1 MKEELESMGLV
12 VEYKVFEL
20 PNFDV
25 VIAIWEDKHELP
37 PLYVEVTVSE
47 HEAWTMSK
55 LTKQDILQILTATD
69 SEIIKYMSETV
80 KYRENNIITYSKNI
94 FIPLTE
100 ICRND
105 CGYCNFKK
113 NPDDPEAIILK
124 SKEEILASLKEA
136 EEYGCKEAMFA
147 FGEDAD
153 EEEIVKIKLK
163 EYGYDNMID
172 YIVDVCQM
180 TLDKTTLL
188 PHTNGG
194 NFSFED
200 MKRLKEVNASM
211 GLMLENSSSR
221 LMELPAHNKS
231 PGKNPDLRLETIS
244 NAGKLKIPYTTGIL
258 IGIGETKEEIAE
270 SLLSIR
276 KLYDDYGHIQAVII
290 QNFTPIPWIEMEN
303 WEEPSFLDMIR
314 TVIAGSL
321 LFKDTDISIQVP
333 PNLNN
338 DTAQIFL
345 LCGADDWGGVSP
357 VSPDFVNITSP
368 WPGIDELE
376 KLTEDAGFKLIER
389 LCVYEKFINRKWLN
403 EYLLEKISNI
413 S

>member
-1 MKEELESMGLV
+1 MQSITKE
-12 VEYKVFEL
+12 
-20 PNFDV
+20 
-25 VIAIWEDKHELP
+25 
-37 PLYVEVTVSE
+37 
-47 HEAWTMSK
+47 
-55 LTKQDILQILTATD
+55 DILEILNATNED
-69 SEIIKYMSETV
+69 IIKFMLETA
-80 KYRENNIITYSKNI
+80 KYQENNLITFSKNI

-113 NPDDPEAIILK
+113 NPDDPQAIILK
-124 SKEEILASLKEA
+124 TKEEILADLKEA
-136 EEYGCKEAMFA
+136 EKYGCKEAMFA

-153 EEEIVKIKLK
+153 EEEIVQIKLK

-172 YIVDVCQM
+172 YIYDICQM
-180 TLDKTTLL
+180 TLNETSLL

-194 NFSFED
+194 NFSYD
-200 MKRLKEVNASM
+200 ALKHLKDVNASM
-211 GLMLENSSSR
+211 GLMLENSSKR

-231 PGKNPDLRLETIS
+231 PGKNPDLRIETIE

-270 SLLSIR
+270 SLLTI
-276 KLYDDYGHIQAVII
+276 KDIYDKYGHIQEVII
-290 QNFTPIPWIEMEN
+290 QNFTPIPGIEMED
-303 WEEPSFLDMIR
+303 WPEPSFLDMIR
-314 TVIAGSL
+314 TVIAGTL
-321 LFKDTDISIQVP
+321 VFKDTDVSIQVP

-376 KLTEDAGFKLIER
+376 KLTEDAGFELTER
-389 LCVYEKFINRKWLN
+389 LCVYEKYINGKWLN
-403 EYLLEKISNI
+403 NNILENI
-413 S
+413 ANLYEHQ

>member
-1 MKEELESMGLV
+1 MSNLTKEEIL
-12 VEYKVFEL
+12 
-20 PNFDV
+20 
-25 VIAIWEDKHELP
+25 AILNA
-37 PLYVEVTVSE
+37 TGS
-47 HEAWTMSK
+47 
-55 LTKQDILQILTATD
+55 DIV
-69 SEIIKYMSETV
+69 KYMSETER
-80 KYRENNIITYSKNI
+80 YRENNLITYSKNI

-113 NPDDPEAIILK
+113 NPEDLNAIILK
-124 SKEEILASLKEA
+124 TKEEILADLKEA
-136 EEYGCKEAMFA
+136 EKYGCKEAMFA

-153 EEEIVKIKLK
+153 EEEVVQKRLQ
-163 EYGYDNMID
+163 EFGYNKMID
-172 YIVDVCQM
+172 YIVDICQM
-180 TLDKTTLL
+180 TLDETSLL

-194 NFSFED
+194 NFSFEEL
-200 MKRLKEVNASM
+200 KRLKEVNASM

-231 PGKNPDLRLETIS
+231 PGKNPVLRLETIS

-270 SLLSIR
+270 SLLAI
-276 KLYDDYGHIQAVII
+276 KDIYDEYGHIQEVII
-290 QNFTPIPWIEMEN
+290 QNFTPIPGIEMEN
-303 WEEPSFLDMIR
+303 WPEPSLLDMIR
-314 TVIAGSL
+314 TVIAGCL
-321 LFKDTDISIQVP
+321 VFKDTDVSIQVP

-338 DTAQIFL
+338 ETAQIFL

-376 KLTEDAGFKLIER
+376 KLTKDAGFKLIER
-389 LCVYEKFINRKWLN
+389 LCIYEKYINEEWLSD
-403 EYLLEKISNI
+403 YLLEKIANLS
-413 S
+413 

>member
-1 MKEELESMGLV
+1 MTS
-12 VEYKVFEL
+12 
-20 PNFDV
+20 N
-25 VIAIWEDKHELP
+25 
-37 PLYVEVTVSE
+37 
-47 HEAWTMSK
+47 
-55 LTKQDILQILTATD
+55 LTKEDILQILTAKD
-69 SEIIKYMSETV
+69 DEIIHYMAETA
-80 KYRENNIITYSKNI
+80 KYRENNLITYSKNV

-113 NPDDPEAIILK
+113 NPEDPHAIILK
-124 SKEEILASLKEA
+124 SRQEVLESLKEA

-153 EEEIVKIKLK
+153 EEEIVREKLA
-163 EYGYDNMID
+163 EYGYESMTD
-172 YIVDVCQM
+172 YVVDICQM
-180 TLDKTTLL
+180 TLDETTLL

-194 NFSFED
+194 NYSYD
-200 MKRLKEVNASM
+200 DLKRLKEVNASM
-211 GLMLENSSSR
+211 GLMLENVSSR

-231 PGKNPDLRLETIS
+231 PGKNPKVRLETIE

-258 IGIGETKEEIAE
+258 IGIGETVEEIAD
-270 SLLSIR
+270 SLLAIR
-276 KLYDDYGHIQAVII
+276 DVYDEYGHIQEVMI
-290 QNFTPIPWIEMEN
+290 QNFTPIPGIEMEN
-303 WEEPSFLDMIR
+303 SPEPSFLDMIR
-314 TVIAGSL
+314 TVIAGTL
-321 LFKDTDISIQVP
+321 LFKDTDVSIQVP

-376 KLTEDAGFKLIER
+376 KLTNDAGFELTER
-389 LCVYEKFINRKWLN
+389 LCVYEKYINEEWLN
-403 EYLLEKISNI
+403 DNLLEKIANTLERQ
-413 S
+413 

>member
-1 MKEELESMGLV
+1 MTS
-12 VEYKVFEL
+12 
-20 PNFDV
+20 
-25 VIAIWEDKHELP
+25 
-37 PLYVEVTVSE
+37 T
-47 HEAWTMSK
+47 
-55 LTKQDILQILTATD
+55 TKNDILQILNATD
-69 SEIIKYMSETV
+69 SEIIKFMLETA
-80 KYRENNIITYSKNI
+80 KYRENNLITFSKNI

-113 NPDDPEAIILK
+113 NPEDPHAIILK
-124 SKEEILASLKEA
+124 TKKEILADLKEA
-136 EEYGCKEAMFA
+136 EKHGCTEALFT

-153 EEEIVKIKLK
+153 EEEIVRVKLK
-163 EYGYDNMID
+163 EYGYDSMID

-180 TLDKTTLL
+180 TLDETSLL

-194 NFSFED
+194 NFAYD
-200 MKRLKEVNASM
+200 DLKRLKEVNASM
-211 GLMLENSSSR
+211 GLMLENSSNR

-231 PGKNPDLRLETIS
+231 PGKNPELRIETIK

-258 IGIGETKEEIAE
+258 IGIGETKEEIAD
-270 SLLSIR
+270 SLLTI
-276 KLYDDYGHIQAVII
+276 KEIYDEYEHIQEVII
-290 QNFTPIPWIEMEN
+290 QNFTPIPGIEMEN

-314 TVIAGSL
+314 TVIAGTL
-321 LFKDTDISIQVP
+321 VFKDTDISIQVP

-357 VSPDFVNITSP
+357 VSPDYVNITSP

-389 LCVYEKFINRKWLN
+389 LCVYEKYINDEWLN
-403 EYLLEKISNI
+403 ENLLDNI
-413 S
+413 ANLSEHQ

>member
-1 MKEELESMGLV
+1 MQSITKE
-12 VEYKVFEL
+12 
-20 PNFDV
+20 
-25 VIAIWEDKHELP
+25 
-37 PLYVEVTVSE
+37 
-47 HEAWTMSK
+47 
-55 LTKQDILQILTATD
+55 DILEILNATD
-69 SEIIKYMSETV
+69 KDIINFMQETA
-80 KYRENNIITYSKNI
+80 KYRENNLITFSKNI

-113 NPDDPEAIILK
+113 NPDDPQAIILK
-124 SKEEILASLKEA
+124 TKDEILADLKEA
-136 EEYGCKEAMFA
+136 EKYGCKEAMFA

-153 EEEIVKIKLK
+153 EEEIVQLKLN
-163 EYGYDNMID
+163 EYGYGNMID
-172 YIVDVCQM
+172 YIYDICQM
-180 TLDKTTLL
+180 TLDETSLL

-194 NFSFED
+194 NFSYNAL
-200 MKRLKEVNASM
+200 KRLKEVNASM
-211 GLMLENSSSR
+211 GLMLENSSKR

-231 PGKNPDLRLETIS
+231 PGKNPDLRIETIE

-258 IGIGETKEEIAE
+258 IGIGETKEEIAD
-270 SLLSIR
+270 SLLTIKDISD
-276 KLYDDYGHIQAVII
+276 KYGHIQEVII
-290 QNFTPIPWIEMEN
+290 QNFTPIPGIEMEN
-303 WEEPSFLDMIR
+303 WAEPSFLDMIR
-314 TVIAGSL
+314 TVIAGTL
-321 LFKDTDISIQVP
+321 VFKDADVSIQVP

-376 KLTEDAGFKLIER
+376 QLTEDAGFKLTER
-389 LCVYEKFINRKWLN
+389 LCIYEKYINNEWLSN
-403 EYLLEKISNI
+403 YLLEKISNL

>member
-1 MKEELESMGLV
+1 
-12 VEYKVFEL
+12 
-20 PNFDV
+20 
-25 VIAIWEDKHELP
+25 
-37 PLYVEVTVSE
+37 
-47 HEAWTMSK
+47 MSK
-55 LTKQDILQILTATD
+55 LTKEDILKILTATD
-69 SEIIKYMSETV
+69 NDIIKYMSETA
-80 KYRENNIITYSKNI
+80 KYRENNLITYSKNI

-113 NPDDPEAIILK
+113 DANDPEAIILK
-124 SKEEILASLKEA
+124 TKEEILADLKEA
-136 EEYGCKEAMFA
+136 EKYGCKEAMFA

-153 EEEIVKIKLK
+153 FEEVVRLRLQDF
-163 EYGYDNMID
+163 GYEKMID
-172 YIVDVCQM
+172 YIVDICQM
-180 TLDKTTLL
+180 TLDETSLL

-194 NFSFED
+194 NFTYED
-200 MKRLKEVNASM
+200 MKRLKEVNASL
-211 GLMLENSSSR
+211 GLMLENSSKR
-221 LMELPAHNKS
+221 LMELSAHKKS
-231 PGKNPDLRLETIS
+231 PGKNPELRLETIS

-270 SLLSIR
+270 SLLAIR
-276 KLYDDYGHIQAVII
+276 DLYDEYGHIQEVII
-290 QNFTPIPWIEMEN
+290 QNFTPIPGIEMED
-303 WEEPSFLDMIR
+303 WPEPSFLDMIR

-321 LFKDTDISIQVP
+321 LFKDTDVSIQVP

-376 KLTEDAGFKLIER
+376 KLTKDAGFELIER
-389 LCVYEKFINRKWLN
+389 LCVYEKFINREWLSDFI
-403 EYLLEKISNI
+403 LEKISNL

>member
-1 MKEELESMGLV
+1 
-12 VEYKVFEL
+12 
-20 PNFDV
+20 
-25 VIAIWEDKHELP
+25 
-37 PLYVEVTVSE
+37 
-47 HEAWTMSK
+47 MSN
-55 LTKQDILQILTATD
+55 LTKKEILTILNATGSD
-69 SEIIKYMSETV
+69 IIEYMSETE
-80 KYRENNIITYSKNI
+80 KYRENHLITYSKNI

-113 NPDDPEAIILK
+113 NANDSEAIILK
-124 SKEEILASLKEA
+124 TKEEILVDLKEA
-136 EEYGCKEAMFA
+136 EKYGCKEAMFA

-153 EEEIVKIKLK
+153 EEEIVQKRLH
-163 EYGYDNMID
+163 EFGYNKMID
-172 YIVDVCQM
+172 YIVDICQM
-180 TLDKTTLL
+180 TLDETSLL

-200 MKRLKEVNASM
+200 LKRLKEVNASM
-211 GLMLENSSSR
+211 GLMLENSSPR

-231 PGKNPDLRLETIS
+231 PGKNPILRLETIS

-270 SLLSIR
+270 SLLAI
-276 KLYDDYGHIQAVII
+276 KDIYDEYGHIQEVII
-290 QNFTPIPWIEMEN
+290 QNFTPIPGIEMEN
-303 WEEPSFLDMIR
+303 WAEPSLLDMIR
-314 TVIAGSL
+314 TVIAGCL
-321 LFKDTDISIQVP
+321 VFKDTDVSIQVP

-338 DTAQIFL
+338 ETAQIFL

-376 KLTEDAGFKLIER
+376 KLTEDAGFELIER
-389 LCVYEKFINRKWLN
+389 LCIYEKYINDEWLSD
-403 EYLLEKISNI
+403 YLLEKIANLS
-413 S
+413 